1 MQGAPTGSGLIERLA
16 EARPD
21 LLLMDT
27 ALPEATP
34 ADVCESILALR
45 DLDGVRVVLLAGPLE
60 TADSSDL
67 PPGVHSIVQKPLD
80 AETLSGLLT
89 DLPPAEAGEQDRPAD
104 AGDRVLRALIDEA
117 LGQAR
122 PAPSRAA
129 IRAQID
135 AAVSRLRS
143 PLSWIASRTAWWN
156 DSRAHSL
163 RAGRTRPARKRP
175 LAGRSPARNRTASLP
190 LADRPHSSDAPRER
204 GTGGGAGPI
213 RPAQPAAAVR

>member
-1 MQGAPTGSGLIERLA
+1 MARVFVADDNPLVLRIAEETLGADGHQVQGAPTGSGLIERLA

-135 AAVSRLRS
+135 AAVS
-143 PLSWIASRTAWWN
+143 
-156 DSRAHSL
+156 
-163 RAGRTRPARKRP
+163 
-175 LAGRSPARNRTASLP
+175 
-190 LADRPHSSDAPRER
+190 
-204 GTGGGAGPI
+204 
-213 RPAQPAAAVR
+213 AAVPALVDRITDRVVERLKSA